1 MNSRIRPTLYT
12 LATVAPQQLIIQT
25 SHGLN
30 RLKRKCRRL
39 EKKAV
44 KTDLPRVTEII
55 TIEFVI
61 STLHFLKLYVW
72 IINLID
78 QCVGDSRKL
87 FRVVNSLSSE
97 PFRRLPQSATT
108 PQS

>member
-12 LATVAPQQLIIQT
+12 LPTVAPQQLIIQT

-44 KTDLPRVTEII
+44 KTDLPGDWNNFHKVRNQYSALLKSLRVN
-55 TIEFVI
+55 
-61 STLHFLKLYVW
+61 Y
-72 IINLID
+72 
-78 QCVGDSRKL
+78 
-87 FRVVNSLSSE
+87 
-97 PFRRLPQSATT
+97 
-108 PQS
+108 

>member
-12 LATVAPQQLIIQT
+12 LATVAPQQLITQT

-97 PFRRLPQSATT
+97 PL
-108 PQS
+108 